1 MRGALAVMGGCL
13 VSISFGKHY
22 RALQWLSIDMYGVCT
37 CNQLSS
43 RCYPSLACWHPC
55 CWWWESKRSRG
66 CCFSLGRSFMQVPG
80 GDSGDS
86 IAVSSSGISIN
97 IVASLPADLSCKFL
111 LTITAISG
119 PWLVHL
125 RKMQMEN
132 HMIKPAYYLKQL
144 PCSSHGIIK
153 STVLLQRGVITIV
166 RFGFRKIPCCAI
178 TPLYKPGIIG
188 AVLSPV

>member
-1 MRGALAVMGGCL
+1 
-13 VSISFGKHY
+13 
-22 RALQWLSIDMYGVCT
+22 
-37 CNQLSS
+37 
-43 RCYPSLACWHPC
+43 
-55 CWWWESKRSRG
+55 
-66 CCFSLGRSFMQVPG
+66 MQVPG

-97 IVASLPADLSCKFL
+97 IVASLPANLSCKFL
-111 LTITAISG
+111 LTITATSG
-119 PWLVHL
+119 PSLVHL
-125 RKMQMEN
+125 RKMQIEN
-132 HMIKPAYYLKQL
+132 HIIKPAYYLNQL

-188 AVLSPV
+188 TVLSPV